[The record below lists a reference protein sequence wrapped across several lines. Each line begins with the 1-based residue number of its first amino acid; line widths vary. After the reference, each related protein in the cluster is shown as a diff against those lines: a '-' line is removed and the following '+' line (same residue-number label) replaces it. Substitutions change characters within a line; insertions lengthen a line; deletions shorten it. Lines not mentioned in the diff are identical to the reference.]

1 MRVLFASERINFVR
15 PLRRRMHIA
24 KYTAFI
30 VFVVLLTGFA
40 TTAAQDGDDDAQLR
54 LRATPNVAFAPA
66 SILFVGQ
73 IRGGPDD
80 NEELYCPTVEWEW
93 DDDTISSQTV
103 DCDPFEPGV
112 TEIQR
117 RFSVRHTFDYAGQYD
132 VRLHLKQGDDVVI
145 TSRVRVEVRGNNRR
159 FR

>member
-1 MRVLFASERINFVR
+1 MTASSHRGRIMFVR
-15 PLRRRMHIA
+15 LLRRSMDINRYA
-24 KYTAFI
+24 ALI
-30 VFVVLLTGFA
+30 VVAVLLTSLG
-40 TTAAQDGDDDAQLR
+40 TAAGQDDDGDARLR

-66 SILFVGQ
+66 SVLFVGQ

-145 TSRVRVEVRGNNRR
+145 TSRVRVEIRGNNRR

>member
-1 MRVLFASERINFVR
+1 MFVR
-15 PLRRRMHIA
+15 LLRRSMDINRYA
-24 KYTAFI
+24 ALI
-30 VFVVLLTGFA
+30 VVAVLLTSLA
-40 TTAAQDGDDDAQLR
+40 TAAGQDDDGDARLR
-54 LRATPNVAFAPA
+54 LRATPNVSFAPA
-66 SILFVGQ
+66 SVLFVGQ

-103 DCDPFEPGV
+103 DCDPFQPGV

-145 TSRVRVEVRGNNRR
+145 TSRVRVEIRGNNRR

>member
-1 MRVLFASERINFVR
+1 MFVR
-15 PLRRRMHIA
+15 LLRRSMDINRYA
-24 KYTAFI
+24 ALI
-30 VFVVLLTGFA
+30 VVAVLLTSLG
-40 TTAAQDGDDDAQLR
+40 TAAGQDDDGDARLR

-66 SILFVGQ
+66 SVLFVGQ

-145 TSRVRVEVRGNNRR
+145 TSRVRVEIRGNNRR